1 MDEFQDLLTQS
12 GQVLTAKTFNRCGI
26 LLVGLGGPT
35 LMKKTMKG
43 ESGVFPCH
51 GMAASLR
58 LHGKVSAGI
67 PADRGEFFLC
77 NCLHWDSP
85 FSRAIDF

>member
-1 MDEFQDLLTQS
+1 MRYFAGRT
-12 GQVLTAKTFNRCGI
+12 
-26 LLVGLGGPT
+26 GLPDT
-35 LMKKTMKG
+35 CEKTMKG
-43 ESGVFPCH
+43 ESRVFPCH

-58 LHGKVSAGI
+58 LHGKMSAGI
-67 PADRGEFFLC
+67 PADRGEVFLC